1 MQLPLSPVP
10 LSPEVLVPLGAGA
23 VALMI
28 ALLVMA
34 TRGWRG
40 GAEPDEPA
48 RAPRRTVAD
57 ALVVPGPPA
66 DDAAA
71 APTAGSDR
79 AVGAAVAQAL
89 AARAALHRP
98 SGRTDARDR
107 LLAVLLDDPARAV
120 GATVELDACRAQLA
134 RLSDALTHE
143 RGVLREV
150 LARLAATGL
159 GSEQLARLAE
169 LPVDEVRALLEPA
182 QAR

>member
-1 MQLPLSPVP
+1 MQLP

-23 VALMI
+23 VALVI
-28 ALLVMA
+28 ALVVIA
-34 TRGWRG
+34 VRGWRG
-40 GAEPDEPA
+40 GAEPGEPA
-48 RAPRRTVAD
+48 RVPQRTVAD
-57 ALVVPGPPA
+57 ALVVPDPPA
-66 DDAAA
+66 DEAPA
-71 APTAGSDR
+71 APVAGTDR

-98 SGRTDARDR
+98 PGGTDARDR

-134 RLSDALTHE
+134 RLSDALAHE

-159 GSEQLARLAE
+159 GAEQLARLAE
-169 LPVDEVRALLEPA
+169 LPVPEVRALLEAAP
-182 QAR
+182 RR